1 MYKSVG
7 KREMESRQAG
17 GRTVGGPLRV
27 EAFADQTYS
36 PFSDNTIHSV
46 RRPGEIPSAE
56 VLGRDHLLPRL
67 SEIVT
72 NPGFVNISAAE
83 A

>member
-1 MYKSVG
+1 
-7 KREMESRQAG
+7 
-17 GRTVGGPLRV
+17 
-27 EAFADQTYS
+27 
-36 PFSDNTIHSV
+36 V